1 MNLSFILNKS
11 YLFIV
16 FQLVIVYEKPL
27 KRMKI
32 GIPAEIFQDEKRVA
46 ATPKTVERLIKQG
59 FEVCVENNAGNKSGF
74 TNEEYISAGARIV
87 GTHEEILKHSAIILK
102 VKEPTLEEVAQIQPN
117 TVLISYLRPAHNSEL
132 LERLKNQQVSSFAV
146 DIIPRITRAQ
156 KMDVLSSMANI
167 SGYRAVIESAFHY
180 GRFLNGQITAAG
192 KVDPAKVLV
201 IGAGVAGL
209 AAIGAANSL
218 GAIVRA
224 FDTRKEVAEQINSM
238 GAQFL
243 TIDINEDGATATG
256 YSKEMSEEFIK
267 AEMQLFL
274 EQAKEVDIVIT
285 TAQIPGKNAPLLW
298 LDYHVAAMK
307 PGSVIVDLAA
317 ESGGN
322 CQLTRNGEVYT
333 TENGVTILGKINQL
347 PKQASQLYGT
357 NLCNL
362 LDDLGK
368 ADKFQIDMSDPIVSQ
383 AMVTHQGEINWPP
396 IPLSVAQNTVAKTKV
411 TQANKQEIQENKE
424 QLKASKKLK
433 SILVSLVVIA
443 ILLFVIGQ
451 TAPVEFIQHFTVF
464 VLAVFVGWQVIN
476 NVSHS
481 LHTPLMAVTNAI
493 SGIIVIGGLLQTKN
507 ELTNLLTFLSFAAVL
522 VATIN
527 IVGGFVVTHRMLK
540 MFKK

>member
-1 MNLSFILNKS
+1 
-11 YLFIV
+11 
-16 FQLVIVYEKPL
+16 
-27 KRMKI
+27 MKI

-59 FEVCVENNAGNKSGF
+59 FEVFVEHNAGSKSGF
-74 TNEEYISAGARIV
+74 TNEEYVASGAHIV
-87 GTHEEILKHSAIILK
+87 DTPNEILQHSAIILK
-102 VKEPTLEEVAQIQPN
+102 VKEPTLEEVAQMQSG
-117 TVLISYLRPAHNSEL
+117 TVLISYLRPAHNSSL
-132 LERLKNQQVSSFAV
+132 LESLKNQNISAFAV

-167 SGYRAVIESAFHY
+167 SGYRAVIESAFHF

-192 KVDPAKVLV
+192 KVEPAKVFV

-224 FDTRKEVAEQINSM
+224 FDTRKEVGEQINSM

-285 TAQIPGKNAPLLW
+285 TAQIPGKKAPLLW
-298 LDYHVAAMK
+298 LDYHVASMK

-322 CQLTRNGEVYT
+322 CQFTRNGEVYT
-333 TENGVTILGKINQL
+333 TENGVTIIGKINQL

-362 LDDLGK
+362 LEDLGK
-368 ADKFQIDMSDPIVSQ
+368 AEQFRIDMSDPIVSQ
-383 AMVTHQGEINWPP
+383 AMVTHQGKINWPP
-396 IPLSVAQNTVAKTKV
+396 IPLAVATNTDAKKKEP
-411 TQANKQEIQENKE
+411 QAIKQEIKENKE
-424 QLKASKKLK
+424 ELKASKKLK
-433 SILVSLVVIA
+433 STLVSLVVLA
-443 ILLFVIGQ
+443 LLLIVIGQ

-464 VLAVFVGWQVIN
+464 VLAVFVGWQVIH
-476 NVSHS
+476 NVSHA

-507 ELTNLLTFLSFAAVL
+507 EIENILTVLSFTAVL

-527 IVGGFVVTHRMLK
+527 IVGGFVVSHRMLK